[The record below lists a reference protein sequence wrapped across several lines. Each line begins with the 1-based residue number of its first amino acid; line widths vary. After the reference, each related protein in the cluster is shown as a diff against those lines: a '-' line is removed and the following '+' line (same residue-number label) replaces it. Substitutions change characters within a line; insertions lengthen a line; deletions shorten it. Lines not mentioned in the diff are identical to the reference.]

1 MLLIVTVQV
10 LAVPE
15 HAPDHDVKLYP
26 VAGVAVRVREVPDAT
41 DVEHVVPQLIPV
53 PVIVPLDGEVIV
65 RVLVAAVDT
74 TGVTTNVAPT
84 LLALLI
90 VTTQVVVVAE
100 HAPDQPVKVL
110 PVTATAVSVT
120 TVPEAIEEVQDD
132 VQVVIPVPVMYPRPE
147 VVVRERVL
155 FVGVTTGRVAIVLPN
170 DVAETLPALLLAVT
184 VTVSVVPASCVE
196 VA

>member
-1 MLLIVTVQV
+1 VLTTVCVAEQEADVPPFDPAQVQLHGPLPVT
-10 LAVPE
+10 LEAVPKVQRLVVGIDE
-15 HAPDHDVKLYP
+15 TVVPLADPQEPLIAV
-26 VAGVAVRVREVPDAT
+26 GVA
-41 DVEHVVPQLIPV
+41 I
-53 PVIVPLDGEVIV
+53 
-65 RVLVAAVDT
+65 
-74 TGVTTNVAPT
+74 NVALT

-90 VTTQVVVVAE
+90 VTTHVVVVAE

>member
-155 FVGVTTGRVAIVLPN
+155 VVGVTTGSAAIVLPS
-170 DVAETLPALLLAVT
+170 DVAEMLPAVLLAVT
-184 VTVSVVPASCVE
+184 VTVRVVPASCVV

>member
-1 MLLIVTVQV
+1 VLTTVCVAEQEADVPPFDPAQVQLHGPLPVT
-10 LAVPE
+10 LEAVPKVQRLVVGI
-15 HAPDHDVKLYP
+15 DD
-26 VAGVAVRVREVPDAT
+26 T
-41 DVEHVVPQLIPV
+41 VVPLADPQEPFT
-53 PVIVPLDGEVIV
+53 
-65 RVLVAAVDT
+65 AVGV

-90 VTTQVVVVAE
+90 VTTHVVVVAE

-120 TVPEAIEEVQDD
+120 TVPEAIEEVQDE

>member
-120 TVPEAIEEVQDD
+120 TVPEAIEEVQDE